1 LISTVQSGKPV
12 CIFKKSY
19 NSHRNDLEEKKMKRK
34 IILVGTLLTAVLIT
48 GFSLGLFTRGDQG
61 NPGPAQTDVV
71 TRRDMGSS
79 VLATGIIKPRTGAE
93 VRVGSRVSG
102 ILKRLHVNIGDRVEK
117 GQLLGELDE
126 TEFNARYNEALA
138 SLENARAERNYA
150 VLDLDRQRSLREN
163 NFASQDNVDAAER
176 VYDVAE
182 SVIKQAKANLDYARI
197 QLGYTRIKAPISG
210 VVASV
215 STQEGE
221 TVAASFTAPTF
232 VIIIDL
238 ERLEVQA
245 YVDETDIGRIEKG
258 QRASFTVDTY
268 PGIDFEGTVTAIYP
282 KAEMKDNVVNY
293 ITIIDITGSGGHTL
307 RPEMTTTVR
316 IFQQKRPQVPTV
328 PKQAVFRE
336 SGNKYVYVLNGAQQV
351 KRQVDTGWADGKY
364 IEITRGLE
372 QGERIIINQEVVK
385 KW

>member
-1 LISTVQSGKPV
+1 
-12 CIFKKSY
+12 
-19 NSHRNDLEEKKMKRK
+19 MKRK
-34 IILVGTLLTAVLIT
+34 IILFGTLLTAVVIT
-48 GFSLGLFTRGDQG
+48 GFSLGIFTRGEQG
-61 NPGPAQTDVV
+61 NPGPDRTDVV

-117 GQLLGELDE
+117 GQLLGELDQ

-138 SLENARAERNYA
+138 ALENAKAELNYA
-150 VLDLDRQRSLREN
+150 VLDLDRQRSLKKN

-182 SVIKQAKANLDYARI
+182 SVVKQAKANLDYARI
-197 QLGYTRIKAPISG
+197 QLGYTRIYAPISG

-258 QRASFTVDTY
+258 QRATFTVDTY
-268 PGIDFEGTVTAIYP
+268 PGIDFDGKVTAIYP

-293 ITIIDITGSGGHTL
+293 ITIIDITGSGDYTL

-316 IFQQKRPQVPTV
+316 IFQQNRPQVPTV
-328 PKQAVFRE
+328 PKRAVFRE
-336 SGNKYVYVLNGAQQV
+336 SGDKFVYVLNGTQRV
-351 KRQVDTGWADGKY
+351 KRRVDTGWTDGKF

-372 QGERIIINQEVVK
+372 QGEKIIINQEVVK

>member
-1 LISTVQSGKPV
+1 
-12 CIFKKSY
+12 
-19 NSHRNDLEEKKMKRK
+19 MKRK
-34 IILVGTLLTAVLIT
+34 RMIIIFGTLIVTILIT

-61 NPGPAQTDVV
+61 NPTSGQTDVV
-71 TRRDMGSS
+71 TLRDMGSS

-102 ILKRLHVNIGDRVEK
+102 ILKRLHVNIGDGVEK
-117 GQLLGELDE
+117 GLLLGELDR
-126 TEFNARYNEALA
+126 TEFNARCNEALA
-138 SLENARAERNYA
+138 ALENAKAELNYA
-150 VLDLDRQRSLREN
+150 ALDLKRQRSLKKN
-163 NFASQDNVDAAER
+163 NFASQDKVDAAER
-176 VYDVAE
+176 AFDVRE
-182 SVIKQAKANLDYARI
+182 SVVNQAKANLDYARI
-197 QLGYTRIKAPISG
+197 QLGYTRIRAPISG

-245 YVDETDIGRIEKG
+245 YVDETDIGRIENG

-268 PGIDFEGTVTAIYP
+268 PGIDFDGKVTAIYP

-293 ITIIDITGSGGHTL
+293 ITIIDITAGKNRTL

-316 IFQQKRPQVPTV
+316 IFQQNRPQVPAV
-328 PKQAVFRE
+328 PKRAIFRE
-336 SGNKYVYVLNGAQQV
+336 GGNKYVYVLNGTRRV
-351 KRQVDTGWADGKY
+351 KRQVDTGWTDGKY

-372 QGERIIINQEVVK
+372 QSEKIIIDKEVK
-385 KW
+385 IKW